1 MEPAE
6 KQEQN
11 SITPD
16 VSLVD
21 GLHEQDAQVQ
31 EPALSASNDNSATP
45 FHEESS
51 LQKELNA
58 KTEECQILN
67 DKYLRLAAEFENFK
81 KRAQRDQSD
90 TVRFGNEK
98 TLKDLLP
105 TIDNLE
111 RAIQCG
117 QEQSSNTDAV
127 LQGVQL
133 THKQLVDTM
142 NKFGVSQI
150 SSIGERF
157 DPAKHQAV
165 ANVESLTVPEQ
176 HVVDEYQKGYFLH
189 ERILRP
195 AMVTVATAPSE
206 ECMPDEHASTEEVRK
221 ENTHE

>member
-1 MEPAE
+1 MEPTE

-11 SITPD
+11 EIAPG
-16 VSLVD
+16 VNLVD
-21 GLHEQDAQVQ
+21 GLPDLNAQAQ
-31 EPALSASNDNSATP
+31 EPELLESDDAAGPPA
-45 FHEESS
+45 HEESPIE
-51 LQKELNA
+51 KELNI
-58 KTEECQILN
+58 KTEECQVLN
-67 DKYLRLAAEFENFK
+67 EKYLRLAAEFENYK
-81 KRAQRDQSD
+81 RRAQRDQSD

-117 QEQSSNTDAV
+117 QEQSSNIEAV

-133 THKQLVDTM
+133 THKQLLDTLS
-142 NKFGVSQI
+142 KLGVSQI
-150 SSIGERF
+150 SSIGELF

-165 ANVESLTVPEQ
+165 ANVESPTVPEQ

-195 AMVTVATAPSE
+195 AMVTVSTAPSE
-206 ECMPDEHASTEEVRK
+206 ECMPDENDRSE
-221 ENTHE
+221 